1 MNKPCSLKDIAAEC
15 GLSISTVSQ
24 ILKNSKRDYSST
36 ATRERVRETASR
48 LGYRTNYGYRLMRG
62 QRTMTVAILL
72 SQEQYRTREYFQ
84 MLLVELMREFNTR
97 NYATLFHAFRYDRE
111 ENLNVVRDLL
121 ARGVEYFVSI
131 GTPVGC
137 ELIETEIESRGGF
150 QLALGSG
157 VTPAY
162 RNTITV
168 NDRKS
173 FPSLVHYMVE
183 RSCGQFCYLHNNYFS
198 GGHLETIEAAFP
210 GDDREEVIRH
220 HTLQCE
226 IDTAAGNFTSEA
238 FRAGFE
244 GTERWLA
251 EHPSTRGF
259 LYSSD
264 PFALGGAISLTRHGF
279 KIGEDVWVGGYDND
293 TAVRTA
299 TVPISSIS
307 LDWVKHVPLI
317 VEKTLTAQ
325 PCRIELEST
334 VHLREF
340 RPGTREVREIETKT
354 FAPPQEPKP
363 THN

>member
-1 MNKPCSLKDIAAEC
+1 MNKTCSLKDIAAEC

-24 ILKNSKRDYSST
+24 ILKNSKRDYSSQ

-97 NYATLFHAFRYDRE
+97 NYATLFHAFRYDPE

-131 GTPVGC
+131 GTPVGY
-137 ELIETEIESRGGF
+137 ELIEPEIDSRGGF

-168 NDRKS
+168 TDLKS
-173 FPSLVHYMVE
+173 FPALVHYLVE
-183 RSCGQFCYLHNNYFS
+183 KSGGQFCYLHNNYFS
-198 GGHLETIEAAFP
+198 GGHLEAIEAAFP
-210 GDDREEVIRH
+210 DDSREEVIRTR
-220 HTLQCE
+220 TLQCE
-226 IDTAAGNFTSEA
+226 IDTAAGNFAGEA
-238 FRAGFE
+238 VRAGFE
-244 GTERWLA
+244 GTERRLA
-251 EHPSTRGF
+251 EHPSTRAF

-264 PFALGGAISLTRHGF
+264 PFALGGAISLARHGF
-279 KIGEDVWVGGYDND
+279 KIGEDVFVGGYDND

-317 VEKTLTAQ
+317 VEKTLAAQ

-340 RPGTREVREIETKT
+340 RPGTREVREIEEDSSGRHRR
-354 FAPPQEPKP
+354 A
-363 THN
+363 